1 MGWSDQTAL
10 LPCGLLPQSDP
21 FCVLRVNHCFQQG
34 RHPRATEENSPMLL
48 VSHNIYCCCL
58 GAEGQT
64 SSAAEGET
72 VLSGQFTGSIDRES
86 S

>member
-1 MGWSDQTAL
+1 MGWSDQAAL

-21 FCVLRVNHCFQQG
+21 FCVLWLNHCFQQG
-34 RHPRATEENSPMLL
+34 RHPRAAEENFLPCFLCPTSYIAAAWEQDGLPLL
-48 VSHNIYCCCL
+48 L
-58 GAEGQT
+58 R
-64 SSAAEGET
+64 ET